1 MKQQDFADKV
11 VLVTGAAS
19 GIGLAT
25 AQQFA
30 ARGATVAIADRN
42 SEGAE
47 AAAEQLRSSG
57 LKARAFTVDVAE
69 EQAVEGLIEN
79 VVNEMGAMHC
89 AVNNAGISDYPVD
102 MVDLSLES
110 WERMI
115 RINQTSVFLCMK
127 YQLRY
132 LTGLTEQQR
141 AASAI
146 VNVSSG
152 AGLTPAPGQ
161 IHYTAA
167 KHAVL
172 GMTKYA
178 AQEQIKNNIRINAV
192 CPGYTDTPM
201 VKESVP
207 QHVQDMLPK
216 ILPHGRAGSADEL
229 GSVIVWLCSAEANW
243 VNGQSLVVDGGQLFH

>member
-1 MKQQDFADKV
+1 MKHQDFGGKV

-19 GIGLAT
+19 GIGLA
-25 AQQFA
+25 AAKQFA
-30 ARGATVAIADRN
+30 ERGATVAIADRN
-42 SEGAE
+42 VDGAE
-47 AAAEQLRSSG
+47 AAAEQLNGSG
-57 LKARAFTVDVAE
+57 AKAKAFMVDVAE

-79 VVNEMGAMHC
+79 VVAELGGMHC
-89 AVNNAGISDYPVD
+89 AVNNAGVSDYPID

-115 RINQTSVFLCMK
+115 RINQTSIFLCMK
-127 YQLRY
+127 YQVRY
-132 LTGLTEQQR
+132 LASLSEEQR
-141 AASAI
+141 AGSAI

-201 VKESVP
+201 VKASVP
-207 QHVQDMLPK
+207 QNVQDMLPK
-216 ILPHGRAGSADEL
+216 ILPHGRAGTADEL
-229 GSVIVWLCSAEANW
+229 GSVIVWLCSSEANW